1 MSTVTF
7 GHFDYSQIDGGEN
20 AVRYYENQ
28 GLNEWSVTMDDV
40 MYGLRDIE
48 GRSRSA
54 KIAIIDSGNTTI

>member
-7 GHFDYSQIDGGEN
+7 GHFDYSQIDGGES

-28 GLNEWSVTMDDV
+28 GSNEWSVTMDDV
-40 MYGLRDIE
+40 MYGLKDIE